1 MYPLEI
7 QKQQFD
13 LHPAGVLF
21 WKEQQA
27 LLLSDL
33 HLGKISHF
41 RKYGAAVPQKAIDGN
56 YALLNS
62 CLAHYKPEII
72 YFLGDLFHS
81 YMNTEWQFFE
91 SWVQQNPGNKVLIAG
106 NHDIISHHKYESLG
120 IRVVPEALVGSFLLT
135 HKPEARDGYFTIA
148 GHVHPGVRLEGKG
161 RQRLR
166 LPCFFKSPHQLILPA
181 FGTFTGMHALE
192 KGVEN
197 EVYAIA
203 DRQVIKI

>member
-7 QKQQFD
+7 HKQHFD
-13 LHPAGVLF
+13 LHPAGVLY
-21 WKEQQA
+21 WKEQHA

-41 RKYGAAVPQKAIDGN
+41 RKYGAAVPQKAIEAN

-62 CLAHYKPEII
+62 CMARYKPETL

-81 YMNTEWQFFE
+81 YLNTEWHLFE
-91 SWVQQNPGNKVLIAG
+91 SWIQANPCNKILIAG
-106 NHDIISHHKYESLG
+106 NHDIISHHKYEAIG
-120 IRVVPEALVGSFLLT
+120 IRVVLEAMVGQFLLT
-135 HKPEARDGYFTIA
+135 HKPEVRDGYFTIA
-148 GHVHPGVRLEGKG
+148 GHIHPGVRLAGKG
-161 RQRLR
+161 RQTLR

-192 KGVEN
+192 KGTDN

-203 DRQVIKI
+203 DREVIKI